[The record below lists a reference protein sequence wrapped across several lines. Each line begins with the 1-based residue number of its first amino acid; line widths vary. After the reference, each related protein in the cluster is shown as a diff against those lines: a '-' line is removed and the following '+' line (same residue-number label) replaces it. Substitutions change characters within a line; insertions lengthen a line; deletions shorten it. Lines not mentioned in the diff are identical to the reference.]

1 MRLFYNLASTTDSD
15 DPGRHLELLAMPFD
29 ATVRNGIGDVPYR
42 PETPDEDDLYPQPV
56 DTAYPA

>member
-1 MRLFYNLASTTDSD
+1 MFYNLASTTDSD
-15 DPGRHLELLAMPFD
+15 NPGRHLELFAWRFD
-29 ATVRNGIGDVPYR
+29 ATVPDVTGDVPYR